1 MHGIGTLINVVA
13 ILLGGIVG
21 LFLKKGLSQK
31 LMDSVMKAIGVAV
44 MFVGISGAL
53 TGLLKIGEGGK
64 IETSGTMLMI
74 ISLILGTFVGEL
86 LKIEDR
92 LESVGEKLKSAVK
105 AKDGGSFVE
114 GFVTTTLIFCVGAM
128 AIVGSLEDGLS
139 GNFTT
144 LAAKSIL
151 DGIMAL
157 IIASTMGV
165 GVLFSAIPV
174 FIYQGAI
181 TLLAEFISPVLSD
194 QLVLNLSYIGSALIF
209 GIGVNQLF
217 GKKIKTGNMLPA
229 LLIPIVY
236 ELFTKLVLPLF

>member
-1 MHGIGTLINVVA
+1 
-13 ILLGGIVG
+13 
-21 LFLKKGLSQK
+21 
-31 LMDSVMKAIGVAV
+31 
-44 MFVGISGAL
+44 
-53 TGLLKIGEGGK
+53 
-64 IETSGTMLMI
+64 MI
-74 ISLILGTFVGEL
+74 ISLILGTFIGEL

-92 LESVGEKLKSAVK
+92 LESVGEKLKKAVK
-105 AKDGGSFVE
+105 AKNSGNFVE

-128 AIVGSLEDGLS
+128 AIVGSLEDGLTGDFS
-139 GNFTT
+139 M
-144 LAAKSIL
+144 LAAKSVL
-151 DGIMAL
+151 DGIMA
-157 IIASTMGV
+157 IIVASTMGI

-209 GIGVNQLF
+209 GIGVNQVF

>member
-1 MHGIGTLINVVA
+1 MHGLGTLINVAA
-13 ILLGGIVG
+13 ILLGGFIG
-21 LFLKKGLSQK
+21 LFVKKGLNQK

-53 TGLLKIGEGGK
+53 TGLLKITEGGK

-74 ISLILGTFVGEL
+74 ISLILGTFIGEL

-92 LESVGEKLKSAVK
+92 LENVGEKLKKAVK
-105 AKDGGSFVE
+105 AKNSGNFVE

-128 AIVGSLEDGLS
+128 AIVGSLEDGLTGDFS
-139 GNFTT
+139 M
-144 LAAKSIL
+144 LAAKSVL
-151 DGIMAL
+151 DGIMA
-157 IIASTMGV
+157 IIVASTMGI

-181 TLLAEFISPVLSD
+181 TLLAEFISPILSD
-194 QLVLNLSYIGSALIF
+194 SLVLNLSYIGSALIF
-209 GIGVNQLF
+209 GIGVNQVF

-229 LLIPIVY
+229 LLVPIIY
-236 ELFTKLVLPLF
+236 ELIVKLILPLF

>member
-1 MHGIGTLINVVA
+1 MHGLGTLINVAA
-13 ILLGGIVG
+13 ILLGGFVG
-21 LFLKKGLSQK
+21 LFLKKGLNEK
-31 LMDSVMKAIGVAV
+31 LIDSVMKAIGVAV

-53 TGLLKIGEGGK
+53 TGLLKVTDDGL
-64 IETSGTMLMI
+64 ETSGTMLMI

-92 LESVGEKLKSAVK
+92 LENIGEKLKKAVK
-105 AKDGGSFVE
+105 AKNSGNFVE

-128 AIVGSLEDGLS
+128 AIVGSLEDGLTGDFS
-139 GNFTT
+139 M
-144 LAAKSIL
+144 LAAKSVL
-151 DGIMAL
+151 DGIMA
-157 IIASTMGV
+157 IIVASTMGI

-174 FIYQGAI
+174 FLYQGAI
-181 TLLAEFISPVLSD
+181 TLLAEFIAPVLSD

-209 GIGVNQLF
+209 GIGVNQVF

-229 LLIPIVY
+229 LLIPIIY